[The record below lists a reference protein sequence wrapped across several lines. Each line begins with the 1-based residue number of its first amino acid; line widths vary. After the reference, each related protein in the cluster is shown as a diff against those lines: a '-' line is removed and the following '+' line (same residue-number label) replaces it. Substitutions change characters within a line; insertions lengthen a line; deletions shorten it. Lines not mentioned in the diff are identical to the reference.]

1 MLLCNARDNSQ
12 GFTLLETMMTII
24 VIGILSAI
32 AAPSF
37 LGMLNRNRVNSAL
50 NDIQGALQQ
59 AQREAMRKSISCK
72 VNLDSNTVT
81 SDSSNSSNCLVTGNR
96 TLPDGVVMVTN
107 ISGTPPQINFSYRG
121 TITLPDAGTIVLSS
135 KDNPNLKKCLVIS
148 SPLGIIRTGNYND
161 STTSSITYDKC
172 KKN

>member
-1 MLLCNARDNSQ
+1 
-12 GFTLLETMMTII
+12 MTIVVI
-24 VIGILSAI
+24 VGILSAI
-32 AAPSF
+32 AGPSF
-37 LGMLNRNRVNSAL
+37 LGMLNRNKVNNAL
-50 NDIQGALQQ
+50 SEIQGALQQ

-72 VNLDSNTVT
+72 VNLNNNTVT
-81 SDSSNSSNCLVTGNR
+81 NDSKNSSNCLVTGNR

-107 ISGTPPQINFSYRG
+107 ISGTPPQIDFSYRG

-135 KDNPNLKKCLVIS
+135 NDNPNLKKCLVIS

-161 STTSSITYDKC
+161 STTNSITYDKC